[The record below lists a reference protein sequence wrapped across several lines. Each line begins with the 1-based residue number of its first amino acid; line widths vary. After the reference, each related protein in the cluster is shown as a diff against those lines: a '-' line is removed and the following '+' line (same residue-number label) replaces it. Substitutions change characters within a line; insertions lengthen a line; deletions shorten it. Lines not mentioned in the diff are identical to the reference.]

1 MRSARSPDM
10 NSPRIEGSR
19 KSRFRL
25 LFWAALFSLLVG
37 AIELGEPLEDFLRD
51 LRNVARQHPASGEI
65 VLVAIDD
72 RSLDNVGKWPWSRRH
87 HAALVNKLREAGAK
101 NIFFDIDF
109 SFSADPHGDEVFRK
123 ALAQG
128 EKDVFLAARVVV
140 DPNTGEQSDLI
151 PIEPLRK
158 EAELVNINIKYNYR
172 GEIRRLPYRFEVA
185 GMDISSMAAKLAG
198 VPRGG
203 GDYFPIDFAIDPRT
217 VPIVSAT
224 DVLHGTPSA
233 LNITGKSVVVGTTST
248 RLGDIYPVP
257 GHGVMAG
264 VFLQVLGAETL
275 LGGTPILLGWLMPLL
290 LAFAITG
297 GILCLGTRRFAAGY
311 LAAATALFMLL
322 PIVLEGQLIFAEIV
336 PCVLFLLAASG
347 LLGWSDFKR
356 FYSARGS
363 TNAISGL
370 PNLNVLRQQSEG
382 QKAALIVAKVHNYAE
397 ISSALSSQGEETLVR
412 QIAHRLSLISIGS
425 TLYQSDEGIF
435 AWFTNDEIS
444 ADPGEHLN
452 AAHEI
457 FRSPLLVLG
466 SQVDT
471 TITFGVD
478 LRTNQPL
485 AGRLGSALVAADK
498 ALREGLRWK
507 QYDHS
512 QSEDIAWRLSLLSQ
526 LDQAID
532 AGDLWIA
539 FQPKMDLV
547 TRKII
552 GAEALARWDHPEKG
566 SINPIDFILA
576 AEQSGRIGK
585 LTDYVLERSIA
596 AAAKVNRQGI
606 PFNVAVNL
614 SARLID
620 GMTLTAAV
628 SRLLSQYGLSPK
640 CLTLEITET
649 AALAGGGKDLDI
661 LKDLRKLGVQLSI
674 DDYGTGLST
683 LDYLK
688 RIPATEIKIDKSFIE
703 AIEKSRSDRL
713 MVHSTIQLAHSLG
726 QKVVAEGVERPET
739 LEMLALMG
747 CDIAQGY
754 LIGRPVPLEELE
766 NCVSKQPR
774 AA

>member
-1 MRSARSPDM
+1 MRSARSSGT
-10 NSPRIEGSR
+10 NSPLGGSSR
-19 KSRFRL
+19 KSRFQL
-25 LFWAALFSLLVG
+25 LFWAALFSALVG
-37 AIELGEPLEDFLRD
+37 AIGLGEPIEDLLRD
-51 LRNVARQHPASGEI
+51 VRNVVREHPASGEI

-72 RSLDNVGKWPWSRRH
+72 RSLDKIGKWPWSRSY
-87 HAALVNKLREAGAK
+87 HAALVNNLREAGAK
-101 NIFFDIDF
+101 NVYFDIDF
-109 SFSADPHGDEVFRK
+109 SFAADPQGDEAFRK
-123 ALAQG
+123 ALARG
-128 EKDVFLAARVVV
+128 NKDVMLAARVLV
-140 DPNTGEQSDLI
+140 DPSTGERSDLI
-151 PIEPLRK
+151 PIQPLR
-158 EAELVNINIKYNYR
+158 EEVELININVKYNYR
-172 GEIRRLPYRFEVA
+172 GEVRRLPYDFKVA
-185 GMDISSMAAKLAG
+185 GMDIPSMAARLAG
-198 VPRGG
+198 ESRGG
-203 GDYFPIDFAIDPRT
+203 GEYFPIDFAISPRS
-217 VPIVSAT
+217 VPVISAA
-224 DVLHGTPSA
+224 DVLHGDTDR
-233 LNITGKSVVVGTTST
+233 LNVAGKSVVIGTTSA
-248 RLGDIYPVP
+248 RLGDIYPLP
-257 GHGVMAG
+257 GHGVMTG
-264 VFLQVLGAETL
+264 VFLQILGAETL
-275 LGGTPILLGWLMPLL
+275 LAGTPILLGWLTPLL
-290 LAFAITG
+290 VAIALAG
-297 GILCLGTRRFAAGY
+297 GILRVNRSRYAAGY
-311 LAAATALFMLL
+311 LAATAAIFILV
-322 PIVLEGQLIFAEIV
+322 PVALEDQLIFPEIV
-336 PCVLFLLAASG
+336 PCLLFLLAVSG
-347 LLGWSDFKR
+347 VLAWSDFKR

-382 QKAALIVAKVHNYAE
+382 QKTALAVAKVHNYAE
-397 ISSALSSQGEETLVR
+397 ISSALSSQGEEMLVR
-412 QIAHRLSLISIGS
+412 QIAHRLSLISLGS

-435 AWFTNDEIS
+435 AWFPNSEIS
-444 ADPGEHLN
+444 ADPAEHFN
-452 AAHEI
+452 AAFEI

-471 TITFGVD
+471 TITFGID
-478 LRTNQPL
+478 LRTDQPL

-498 ALREGLRWK
+498 ALGEGLRWK
-507 QYDHS
+507 QYDQS
-512 QSEDIAWRLSLLSQ
+512 QSEDLAWRLSLLSQ

-539 FQPKMDLV
+539 FQPKLDLA

-585 LTDYVLERSIA
+585 LTDYVLERSIE
-596 AAAKVNRQGI
+596 AAAKVNRQEV

-620 GMTLTAAV
+620 GMTLTATV
-628 SRLLSQYGLSPK
+628 SRLLSRYGLPPK

-649 AALAGGGKDLDI
+649 AALAGGGRDLDI

-754 LIGRPVPLEELE
+754 LIGRPVPIEELE
-766 NCVSKQPR
+766 NCVLTQQR